1 MFKLVLFALFCA
13 MPAAAALAA
22 DLPAYPFIHADGVGS
37 ATVLPDQGEIDFE
50 IAARDADPALA
61 VAQVQARVAEIRA
74 LMDENGIGPDDVEV
88 RDLRKE
94 IVKDG
99 SAEAPSYE
107 IRCGVKLIVRNLAK
121 WRAVVGPLLDK
132 PNLDGFMTVF
142 DTAERA
148 RVEGDLMREAVAAA
162 RRKAE
167 AMAAAAGRKLGPV
180 SAISSGEMKN
190 LSRAMNLAPGDFGR
204 YSGSKSEPASRADLL
219 AVTLL
224 KMAQPVSVIYRLR

>member
-1 MFKLVLFALFCA
+1 MFKPVLFAVFCA
-13 MPAAAALAA
+13 MPAVAVLAA
-22 DLPAYPFIHADGVGS
+22 DLPAYPFIHTDAVGS

-50 IAARDADPALA
+50 IAARDADPASA
-61 VAQVQARVAEIRA
+61 VAQVQARVAEIRV

-94 IVKDG
+94 IVKDS
-99 SAEAPSYE
+99 SAAAAVYE
-107 IRCGVKLIVRNLAK
+107 IRCGVKLIVRDLSR

-142 DTAERA
+142 DTAERS

-190 LSRAMNLAPGDFGR
+190 LSRAMNLAPGDFSR